1 MTTSHSDDGA
11 RAMIAK
17 SINMLV
23 PWYLMAA
30 YAYYVLD
37 APIIS
42 DALFDSICRKLDKRW
57 DQVEHVHKV
66 WIDRDDLSAGT
77 RMSTV
82 YPSMAKGAAC
92 ALAGV
97 PYDPP
102 WGLTDAMKNLGDA
115 LDMLTKVIHAEAR
128 S

>member
-1 MTTSHSDDGA
+1 MTSPSDDGA

-37 APIIS
+37 APILS
-42 DALFDSICRKLDKRW
+42 DAMFDSICRKLDRKW

-66 WIDRDDLSAGT
+66 WVDRDDLAAGT

-97 PYDPP
+97 PYNPP
-102 WGLTDAMKNLGDA
+102 WGLVDSMKNLGNA
-115 LDMLTKVIHAEAR
+115 LDELTETIRAH
-128 S
+128 

>member
-1 MTTSHSDDGA
+1 MTSLSDDGA
-11 RAMIAK
+11 QAMIDK

-37 APIIS
+37 VPIIS
-42 DALFDSICRKLDKRW
+42 DALFDSICRKLDKKW
-57 DQVEHVHKV
+57 DRIEHVHKV
-66 WIDRDDLSAGT
+66 WIDRADLSAGT

-102 WGLTDAMKNLGDA
+102 SGLLDAMQTLGTA
-115 LDMLTKVIHAEAR
+115 LDSLKGAIHAVR
-128 S
+128 

>member
-1 MTTSHSDDGA
+1 MASDDGA

-37 APIIS
+37 APILS
-42 DALFDSICRKLDKRW
+42 DAMFDTICRALDDLW
-57 DQVEHVHKV
+57 DEVEHRDKH
-66 WIDRDDLSAGT
+66 WIDRDDLAAGT
-77 RMSTV
+77 RMSTG
-82 YPSMAKGAAC
+82 YPSLAKGAAC

-97 PYDPP
+97 PYNPP
-102 WGLTDAMKNLGDA
+102 WGLVDSMRDLGNA
-115 LDMLTKVIHAEAR
+115 LDRLTETIRAH
-128 S
+128 